1 MNIPCNNHAYVPNML
16 EIFSQIFFFFL
27 GIYNESF
34 RKSVWLCVPEEK
46 GTSQLQAT
54 SIAEES
60 ESGRLKNVQRGKKK
74 GGERWC
80 RQGLRGSN
88 NFESGVHL
96 NYGDGG
102 GRKALPL
109 IRHPPPP

>member
-60 ESGRLKNVQRGKKK
+60 ESGKLKKCTEGKK
-74 GGERWC
+74 R
-80 RQGLRGSN
+80 R
-88 NFESGVHL
+88 
-96 NYGDGG
+96 G
-102 GRKALPL
+102 GRGGAGKDSEVAIILKVGS
-109 IRHPPPP
+109 I